1 MSKIHSAGP
10 PTSIREIR
18 EYRGLLSWVSSV
30 DHKQIGILYLLGAL
44 FFFLFGLS
52 EAASMRIQLA
62 RPENHFLSSEQ
73 YNQLFTMHGTTMV
86 FLVVMPLVLGLSIYV
101 IPLEI
106 GARDMAFPRLNA
118 LSFWMFFFGGLLLYF
133 SLSPA
138 GRRRPAGLPMRR

>member
-1 MSKIHSAGP
+1 MSKIRSAGP

-73 YNQLFTMHGTTMV
+73 YNQIFTG
-86 FLVVMPLVLGLSIYV
+86 VV
-101 IPLEI
+101 
-106 GARDMAFPRLNA
+106 
-118 LSFWMFFFGGLLLYF
+118 LLLVIVY
-133 SLSPA
+133 LPGGIVDPRRWGRVRVRGNAPPGDEPA
-138 GRRRPAGLPMRR
+138 GAGDSGSESSRVRPQ